1 MGLRGFS
8 LWNKT
13 VGLAAQAAAHEKN
26 KISAVYVSAH
36 EDSRLRQRDVLIK
49 SLRKGDGVGVLGLH
63 CLATDKEDLRWALIG
78 EDEATKYK
86 GIFARGCYVHVYEI
100 DAKITDMPTVEAVLS
115 ATEFWAGEGRK
126 RSRAEDI
133 RYGSLGGR
141 PVAKRLPKSVAR
153 PLWLGPGTIPER
165 LAAINALA
173 RERGVK
179 GYTRSA
185 AFRHLKSL
193 SKHRPKP
200 NGQAE
205 TEEL

>member
-1 MGLRGFS
+1 M
-8 LWNKT
+8 WT
-13 VGLAAQAAAHEKN
+13 QMVPLATQAAEHQKN
-26 KISAVYVSAH
+26 RVKAVYVSEH
-36 EDSRLRQRDVLIK
+36 GDRRLVQRDVLIK
-49 SLRKGDGVGVLGLH
+49 SLRPGDGVAVYGLN
-63 CLATDKEDLRWALIG
+63 CLATDRDDLRWALIG
-78 EDEATKYK
+78 RDEETGYK
-86 GIFARGCYVHVYEI
+86 GIFASGCYVFVYENKAEI
-100 DAKITDMPTVEAVLS
+100 FDMLAVEAVLS

-141 PVAKRLPKSVAR
+141 PVAKRLPKSIAR

-193 SKHRPKP
+193 TKHRPQP

-205 TEEL
+205 TDET